1 MGENYLD
8 KQPMGSELIDTLIS
22 IFKKKWKKRFG
33 KYMRYSFERLI
44 KSISK

>member
-8 KQPMGSELIDTLIS
+8 KQPMGSKLIDTLIS
-22 IFKKKWKKRFG
+22 IFKKRWKKRFE